1 LFVGVTL
8 WPFVPGPETGTPPTG
23 DRSSSNVGQT
33 PSGPP
38 AQRSAESSVGKS
50 DPSQED
56 VTGGKAR
63 AIKQTSQEV
72 HLTSQQRQQLRAV
85 VAKPDAPRVEQ
96 AAFELMIGAAVP
108 RQVRLIE
115 LPAEASE
122 ILGGYWAND
131 YLIVKDRLVVVDGE
145 SRRVVAIIPEMT

>member
-1 LFVGVTL
+1 LNCVLVRGTRHVILTAVVVGAVLFVGVTL
-8 WPFVPGPETGTPPTG
+8 WPFLPSPETGTPPTG

-38 AQRSAESSVGKS
+38 AQRIAESSVGKS
-50 DPSQED
+50 DNPSRED

-72 HLTSQQRQQLRAV
+72 QLTSQQRQQLRAV

-115 LPAEASE
+115 LPAEASG
-122 ILGGYWAND
+122 ILGGY
-131 YLIVKDRLVVVDGE
+131 
-145 SRRVVAIIPEMT
+145 